1 MGNYSVLWIAKDK
14 GNYSKETDEYLE
26 VKYAIP
32 LFWIALFTQDDIHKT
47 HYDDGEPYFFF
58 ETTIPQAIVNF
69 QKRIHLWTTLYNNE
83 KAGVLA
89 EVFLKYLE
97 QYPNHYVIF
106 NVDDVLSMYLLFDNE
121 ADKAEMIDMVQT
133 IDQLTANPK
142 SEISHREWLP
152 ESFEFSS
159 MKTRYFDL
167 DGMGEDLLPCPEVD
181 EWLNQNALK
190 IEAIK
195 QKESTTQIKI
205 TNLTNTRQKTETIN
219 TDISKKSKNN
229 FPKGMIY
236 LYIAL
241 AIILTLYF
249 LYSRSIS

>member
-1 MGNYSVLWIAKDK
+1 MGNYSTLWIAKDK
-14 GNYSKETDEYLE
+14 EKYNEDADEYLE

-32 LFWIALFTQDDIHKT
+32 LFWIALFTQNDIHKT

-58 ETTIPQAIVNF
+58 ETTIQQAIVNL
-69 QKRIHLWTTLYNNE
+69 QKRINLWATLYNNE
-83 KAGVLA
+83 KAEILA

-97 QYPNHYVIF
+97 QYPNHDVIF

-133 IDQLTANPK
+133 IDLLVANPK
-142 SEISHREWLP
+142 SEISHRGWLP
-152 ESFEFSS
+152 ESFEFNS

-167 DGMGEDLLPCPEVD
+167 DGMGEELLPCPEVD

-219 TDISKKSKNN
+219 TNISKKSKNN
-229 FPKGMIY
+229 LTKGIIY
-236 LYIAL
+236 LCIVL
-241 AIILTLYF
+241 FVIFTLY
-249 LYSRSIS
+249 LYFQR